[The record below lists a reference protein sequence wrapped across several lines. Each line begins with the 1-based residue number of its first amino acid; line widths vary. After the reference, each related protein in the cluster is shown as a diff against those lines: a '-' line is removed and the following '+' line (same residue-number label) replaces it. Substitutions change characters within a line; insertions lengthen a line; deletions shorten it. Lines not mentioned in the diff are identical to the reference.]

1 MKKSFGRESKEYTDE
16 PRADEV
22 GHGMKKGGHAEH
34 KKHMMGGGAMGA
46 PMNPMMAKRA
56 MMARQMPMVG
66 GAPTMRKKGGKAEGG
81 ESKAHE
87 KAEMH
92 EMKKI
97 EKELKHHESM
107 KASKAHH
114 GLKHGG
120 KAHMAKGGSSPAPK
134 TGPAEMGGLLSGLE
148 ATREDKTRMTGGVRS
163 PGYKKGGDVHHMSGH
178 PEGSM
183 AHHRAMVKHFEKKCA
198 EGGSAHDHKMMQ
210 HHMKCCEGGKMMH
223 KATGGLAAKGDSFQA
238 RSAMKPKIDVQDKVH
253 EAKQGY
259 AKQTKTMGVEGKG
272 YKHGGKPEHKF
283 AKGGTVSQ
291 SVAKRYLNDMNDG
304 EKMPTKKGGTGD
316 IDKKLD
322 AYKHGGHVSHEHKMH
337 HTTHGHDEHG
347 HKAMHK
353 HAKEH
358 HGHEKME
365 AHPMK
370 HGGHAKHHTTKMSTH
385 KKAGGKCNY

>member
-1 MKKSFGRESKEYTDE
+1 MKKSFGREPKEYTDE

-34 KKHMMGGGAMGA
+34 KKHMMGGGAMAA

-66 GAPTMRKKGGKAEGG
+66 GAPMMRKKGGKAEGG

-107 KASKAHH
+107 KAGKAHH

-134 TGPAEMGGLLSGLE
+134 AGPAEMGGLAGGIE
-148 ATREDKTRMTGGVRS
+148 ATREDKHRVTAGVRS
-163 PGYKKGGDVHHMSGH
+163 PGYKH
-178 PEGSM
+178 
-183 AHHRAMVKHFEKKCA
+183 
-198 EGGSAHDHKMMQ
+198 
-210 HHMKCCEGGKMMH
+210 GGKMMH
-223 KATGGLAAKGDSFQA
+223 KAEGGIAAKGDAYQA
-238 RSAMKPKIDVQDKVH
+238 RSALKPKIDVQDKVVG
-253 EAKQGY
+253 AKQGL
-259 AKQTKTMGVEGKG
+259 AKQTKTTGVEGKG

-291 SVAKRYLNDMNDG
+291 SVAKRYLSDMNDG

-337 HTTHGHDEHG
+337 HTTHSHDEHG

-370 HGGHAKHHTTKMSTH
+370 HGGHAKHHTTTMSTH

>member
-1 MKKSFGRESKEYTDE
+1 MATSFKRESRMMTTE
-16 PRADEV
+16 PSVDEV
-22 GHGMKKGGHAEH
+22 GHGMKKGGHAGH
-34 KKHMMGGGAMGA
+34 KKHMAMGGNSMMGRPAPAMLRRPAPTPMAGAM
-46 PMNPMMAKRA
+46 P
-56 MMARQMPMVG
+56 V
-66 GAPTMRKKGGKAEGG
+66 MRKKGGMAEGG
-81 ESKAHE
+81 ESKAQE

-107 KASKAHH
+107 KAGKAHH
-114 GLKHGG
+114 GLKNGG
-120 KAHMAKGGSSPAPK
+120 KAPK
-134 TGPAEMGGLLSGLE
+134 AGPAEMGGLLGGLE

-163 PGYKKGGDVHHMSGH
+163 PGYKN
-178 PEGSM
+178 
-183 AHHRAMVKHFEKKCA
+183 
-198 EGGSAHDHKMMQ
+198 GGS
-210 HHMKCCEGGKMMH
+210 
-223 KATGGLAAKGDSFQA
+223 LSAKGDAFQA

-272 YKHGGKPEHKF
+272 YKHGGKLHKF

-291 SVAKRYLNDMNDG
+291 SVAGRYLNDMNDG
-304 EKMPTKKGGTGD
+304 EKMPTKKGKTGD
-316 IDKKLD
+316 INKKLD
-322 AYKHGGHVSHEHKMH
+322 AYKHGGHVMHEHKMH

-353 HAKEH
+353 HASKHEH

-370 HGGHAKHHTTKMSTH
+370 HGGQAKHHTTKMSTH
-385 KKAGGKCNY
+385 KKAGGMCNY

>member
-1 MKKSFGRESKEYTDE
+1 MATSLKREPKMMTAE
-16 PRADEV
+16 PKADEV
-22 GHGMKKGGHAEH
+22 GGGMKKGGHAS
-34 KKHMMGGGAMGA
+34 KKHMAMGGMGMM
-46 PMNPMMAKRA
+46 PPPMMKRPATKPPAA
-56 MMARQMPMVG
+56 MPI
-66 GAPTMRKKGGKAEGG
+66 MRKEGGKAE
-81 ESKAHE
+81 
-87 KAEMH
+87 KAEMK
-92 EMKKI
+92 EMHKV
-97 EKELKHHESM
+97 EKELKHHEHM

-114 GLKHGG
+114 GLKEGG
-120 KAHMAKGGSSPAPK
+120 KARAVP
-134 TGPAEMGGLLSGLE
+134 GGLLGGVM
-148 ATREDKTRMTGGVRS
+148 DKGSTKPAGTGGVRS
-163 PGYKKGGDVHHMSGH
+163 PGYKH
-178 PEGSM
+178 
-183 AHHRAMVKHFEKKCA
+183 
-198 EGGSAHDHKMMQ
+198 
-210 HHMKCCEGGKMMH
+210 GGKMMH
-223 KATGGLAAKGDSFQA
+223 KAEGGLAAKGDKFQA
-238 RSAMKPKIDVQDKVH
+238 RDAMKPKIDVQDKVTG
-253 EAKQGY
+253 AKQGL
-259 AKQTKTMGVEGKG
+259 AKQTKTTGVEGKG